1 MRLAIKPRINR
12 LIDNI
17 FQEAN
22 ATATRLAQIRH
33 PERRHPEHENY
44 FETNCPGS
52 AGHDFTDPAS
62 LLRHIETVSHLV
74 PLTGE
79 ESVVS
84 LGSGLGMDSFVFA
97 LIFCSVTG
105 FEVDQEVITEARRI
119 QALFGL
125 TNINFI
131 KRNFLEPKVD
141 LSPYDLVYFYKPLEY
156 DFEKKI
162 GELVQSAKPGAIV
175 ISRAFPHRALHRQK
189 KFKVIYPFDWDPTC
203 RFMAS
208 DYYTAVRLKD

>member
-1 MRLAIKPRINR
+1 MSLVIKPRINR
-12 LIDNI
+12 LVDNI
-17 FQEAN
+17 FQEVN
-22 ATATRLAQIRH
+22 AAATRLTQIRH
-33 PERRHPEHENY
+33 PERRHSEHENY

-52 AGHDFTDPAS
+52 AGHASTNPAS
-62 LLRHIETVSHLV
+62 LLRHIETVSHIV
-74 PLTGE
+74 PLTGK
-79 ESVVS
+79 ESVIS

-97 LIFCSVTG
+97 LIFRSVTG
-105 FEVDQEVITEARRI
+105 LEDDEEVITEARRI

-131 KRNFLEPKVD
+131 KRNFLKPKVS
-141 LSPYDLVYFYKPLEY
+141 LSPYDIVYFYKPLEY
-156 DFEKKI
+156 DFEKKM

-189 KFKVIYPFDWDPTC
+189 KFRVIYPSDWDPTC
-203 RFMAS
+203 RFMPS